1 MRLSF
6 SYLFLL
12 LALICLGLWAGEP
25 AAQGQSP
32 EVYLA
37 RIEGGIDGQTAA
49 YVERVISE
57 AEDSGIGAVVLEI
70 NTPGGRLDSTQE
82 IVEAES
88 NAGDVAILAYVT
100 PRGAQAASAG
110 TFVVMGSDAAA
121 MAPQTRLGAAH
132 PVDARGG
139 DILGTL
145 GEKATNDAASLMTG
159 LAEAHGRNE
168 EWAESSVRE
177 SASVGAGEALNLGI
191 VEHVEPDLHSVLEA
205 MDGETVEPKG
215 ITLLTSGATVIK
227 KPMTFAERTGVPPFA
242 LWTLAALTTLFV
254 LSVSLTYRRMK
265 RWRVSTGS
273 EGMIGEI
280 GTVRRPVA
288 SGVGGLVFVHGERWR
303 ALPEDRGSP
312 TIKTGAEVEVVALRH
327 GSVVVRPIK
336 YTEGRDGPGK
346 LRE

>member
-12 LALICLGLWAGEP
+12 VAVISLGAWAGEP
-25 AAQGQSP
+25 AAQERSP
-32 EVYLA
+32 DVHLA
-37 RIEGGIDGQTAA
+37 RIEGVIDGRTAA

-57 AEDSGIGAVVLEI
+57 AEDSGAGSVVLEI

-88 NAGDVAILAYVT
+88 NAADVAILAYVT

-177 SASVGAGEALNLGI
+177 SASVGAGEALDFGI
-191 VEHVEPDLHSVLEA
+191 VEHVEPDLDSFLEA
-205 MDGETVEPKG
+205 ADGKTVEPKG
-215 ITLLTSGATVIK
+215 LTLRTGGATIVA
-227 KPMTFAERTGVPPFA
+227 KPMTFAERTGIPPYA
-242 LWTLAALTTLFV
+242 LWTLAALATLFV

-273 EGMIGEI
+273 EGMIGEV
-280 GTVRRPVA
+280 GTVRRPVT
-288 SGVGGLVFVHGERWR
+288 SSVGGLVFVHGERWR
-303 ALPEDRGSP
+303 ALPEDRNSAP
-312 TIKTGAEVEVVALRH
+312 IKTGAAVEVVALRN
-327 GSVVVRPIK
+327 GSVVVRPVMDA
-336 YTEGRDGPGK
+336 EGRDEPGK